1 MRPWQGKIQPC
12 KVALEV
18 SPAADA
24 MGWLLRNG
32 PIILPPLPETIRKS
46 ANNSQEPPVPIPND
60 AITMA
65 PNQVDMVE
73 NMPES
78 SVNEHIGA
86 DENQVDP
93 VHDMENASSPLSV
106 DKPTDLNSMVH
117 VDNGETAGS
126 SQLIQDGKN
135 MALVPYV
142 AKEVPQN
149 PSSKF
154 FPSIGQRRQSVA
166 GGSLFVVD
174 NRVLEMGSDILRQF
188 TTGSMILNRFDP
200 FQRLPKGPLR
210 SRARSVDVRHPLSVI
225 HEESS

>member
-1 MRPWQGKIQPC
+1 MTWKMHQ
-12 KVALEV
+12 A
-18 SPAADA
+18 
-24 MGWLLRNG
+24 
-32 PIILPPLPETIRKS
+32 
-46 ANNSQEPPVPIPND
+46 
-60 AITMA
+60 
-65 PNQVDMVE
+65 
-73 NMPES
+73 
-78 SVNEHIGA
+78 
-86 DENQVDP
+86 
-93 VHDMENASSPLSV
+93 LSV

-154 FPSIGQRRQSVA
+154 FPLIGQRSQSVA

-210 SRARSVDVRHPLSVI
+210 SRARWMYVTR
-225 HEESS
+225 